1 MWKAL
6 YGTATNDNYG
16 EISFLDVKELYD
28 AAYDVKS
35 TCFKRFEA
43 LMARAEELDAAYR
56 AQLSWLQSQK
66 YKKAA

>member
-1 MWKAL
+1 MWEAIQK
-6 YGTATNDNYG
+6 TATNDNYG

-28 AAYDVKS
+28 AAYDVKAL
-35 TCFKRFEA
+35 CLKRFEA
-43 LMARAEELDAAYR
+43 LMAKAEELDAAYR